1 MIDLRR
7 VQVLRVLADRGTV
20 AAAAAALYV
29 TPSAVSQQI
38 RSLATELGVELLRRE
53 GRNVRLTEAARAL
66 LEHADAL
73 HEHWERARADV
84 LSRGTDL
91 TGPLRFTG
99 VSSALAAV
107 VAPALALLR
116 ERHPGIDGSAREQE
130 STSFF
135 RELLTESADIAVG
148 FPTAAT
154 PPVDDARFEQRVLF
168 DDVQDL
174 LVPRGHPLAQRN
186 SVTLRDAAAEPWILD
201 EPGGDTYDVVIT
213 SCAAAGFTPRV
224 VHHVK
229 EWFAV
234 STFVAQGFGVCL
246 LPRLAPI
253 PDDHAVIRIP
263 LRGSPRPTR
272 TIIGGIRRGSGDN
285 PLIAAG
291 LAAVI
296 EIGEAVAAANGDR

>member
-7 VQVLRVLADRGTV
+7 IQVLRVLADRGTV

-84 LSRGTDL
+84 LSRGAEL
-91 TGPLRFTG
+91 AGPLRFTG

-107 VAPALALLR
+107 AAPAMALLR
-116 ERHPGIDGSAREQE
+116 ERHPGIDAHARELD
-130 STSFF
+130 STRIF
-135 RELLTESADIAVG
+135 RALLVESADIAIG

-154 PPVDDARFEQRVLF
+154 PPIDDARFEQRVLF

-174 LVPRGHPLAQRN
+174 LVPRGHPLTRRAT
-186 SVTLRDAAAEPWILD
+186 VTLRDAAGEPWILD
-201 EPGGDTYDVVIT
+201 EPGGDTYDVVMT

-253 PDDHAVIRIP
+253 PDDHAVARIP
-263 LRGSPRPTR
+263 LRGSPIPAR
-272 TIIGGIRRGSGDN
+272 TIIGGIRRGTGGN

-291 LAAVI
+291 LAAVAEVGAGI
-296 EIGEAVAAANGDR
+296 AAGGGAR